1 MISAAGSF
9 ITRPSA
15 LGISDPVIESQ
26 EIKETQ
32 AFKMLKGAKKT
43 KGAKG
48 VKGTM
53 RNGEKQ

>member
-1 MISAAGSF
+1 M
-9 ITRPSA
+9 
-15 LGISDPVIESQ
+15 SDPVIESQ
-26 EIKETQ
+26 EIKKKTKNSP